1 MSLSGFGNVPTRSI
15 MPPGWNGSTGPS
27 SGRGGASNGGGQATP
42 GQSSPGGAFV
52 WSDSS
57 LTIGP
62 LDTGIHTRVLK
73 DAAVIAFSVGLLFV
87 GLILMA
93 KPDLS
98 QLVSTAVKA
107 LPEVAA

>member
-1 MSLSGFGNVPTRSI
+1 MSFSNGVPARSI
-15 MPPGWNGSTGPS
+15 PLPGWNGTSS
-27 SGRGGASNGGGQATP
+27 SGQKGGASNGGGQVP
-42 GQSSPGGAFV
+42 GGSLSSPGGAYV
-52 WSDSS
+52 WSDQS

-62 LDTGIHTRVLK
+62 LDTGIHTRYLK
-73 DAAVIAFSVGLLFV
+73 DAAVIGLSVVLLAV

-98 QLVSTAVKA
+98 QIVNTAVKA